1 MSEDWFEEWFEKL
14 EKDLRRMMRRAFGA
28 TPFEEDF
35 FDLFSARARLEE
47 KLPKDLVREEKLPD
61 GSVRREYG
69 PFVYG
74 YSVRIGPDGKPI
86 VREFGNVKR
95 KVSPAKPLEVKETA
109 EPLIDVITEEDKIKV
124 IAEVPGVDKQDI
136 KLNVVGKTLSIRAES
151 EKRKY
156 SKDVELPEEVD
167 PKTAKASY
175 KNGILE
181 VTLNRMRKEKKGEE
195 IPVE

>member
-1 MSEDWFEEWFEKL
+1 MSEDWFDEWFEKL
-14 EKDLRRMMRRAFGA
+14 EKDLRRMMRRAFSFS
-28 TPFEEDF
+28 PFEEDF
-35 FDLFSARARLEE
+35 FDFFKRIEGE
-47 KLPKDLVREEKLPD
+47 FPKELVREEKLPD

-69 PFVYG
+69 PFIYG
-74 YSVRIGPDGKPI
+74 YSVRIGPDGKPVI
-86 VREFGNVKR
+86 REFGNVKR
-95 KVSPAKPLEVKETA
+95 RVSPVKPVEVKEAT
-109 EPLIDVITEEDKIKV
+109 EPLVDVITEDDKIKV

-136 KLNVVGKTLSIRAES
+136 KLNVVGKTLHIRAES
-151 EKRKY
+151 ERRKY

-181 VTLNRMRKEKKGEE
+181 VTLNRARKEEKKGEE

>member
-1 MSEDWFEEWFEKL
+1 MSEDWFEDWFEKL
-14 EKDLRRMMRRAFGA
+14 EKDLKRMMRRAFSFS
-28 TPFEEDF
+28 PLEEDF
-35 FDLFSARARLEE
+35 FDFFKRFEGE
-47 KLPKDLVREEKLPD
+47 FPKELVREEKLPD
-61 GSVRREYG
+61 GSVRKEYG

-74 YSVRIGPDGKPI
+74 YSVRIGPDGKPVI
-86 VREFGNVKR
+86 REFGNVKR
-95 KVSPAKPLEVKETA
+95 KVSPAKPVEVKEAT
-109 EPLIDVITEEDKIKV
+109 EPLVDVITEEDKIKV

-151 EKRKY
+151 ERRKY

-181 VTLNRMRKEKKGEE
+181 VTLNRVRKEEKKGEE
-195 IPVE
+195 IPIE

>member
-1 MSEDWFEEWFEKL
+1 MSEDWFDEWFEKL
-14 EKDLRRMMRRAFGA
+14 EKDLRRTMRRAFGA

-35 FDLFSARARLEE
+35 FNLFKGLEE
-47 KLPKDLVREEKLPD
+47 KFPKDLVREKRLPD
-61 GSVRREYG
+61 GSIRKEYG
-69 PFVYG
+69 PFIYG

-95 KVSPAKPLEVKETA
+95 KVSPVKPLEVKEAT
-109 EPLIDVITEEDKIKV
+109 EPLVDVITEEDTIKV
-124 IAEVPGVDKQDI
+124 IAEVPGVNKQDVR
-136 KLNVVGKTLSIRAES
+136 LNVAGKTLSIRAES
-151 EKRKY
+151 ERRKY

-167 PKTAKASY
+167 PKMAKASY

-181 VTLNRMRKEKKGEE
+181 VTLSRIRKERKGEE

>member
-1 MSEDWFEEWFEKL
+1 MSEDWFEDWFERL
-14 EKDLRRMMRRAFGA
+14 EKDLRRMMRRAFS
-28 TPFEEDF
+28 TSPFEEDF
-35 FDLFSARARLEE
+35 FDLFKGLEE
-47 KLPKDLVREEKLPD
+47 KFPKELVREEKLPD

-69 PFVYG
+69 PFIYG

-95 KVSPAKPLEVKETA
+95 KVSPVKPLEVKEAA

-136 KLNVVGKTLSIRAES
+136 KLNVDGKTLSIRAES

-181 VTLNRMRKEKKGEE
+181 VTLNRIRKEKKGEE

>member
-1 MSEDWFEEWFEKL
+1 MSEDWFEEWFDRV
-14 EKDLRRMMRRAFGA
+14 EKDLRRMMRRAFSA

-35 FDLFSARARLEE
+35 FDFFKDFEG
-47 KLPKDLVREEKLPD
+47 KFPKDLVKEEKLPD
-61 GSVRREYG
+61 GSVRKEYG

-74 YSVRIGPDGKPI
+74 YSVRIGPDGKPV

-95 KVSPAKPLEVKETA
+95 KVSPAKPLEVKEAA
-109 EPLIDVITEEDKIKV
+109 EPLVDIITEEEQIRV

-151 EKRKY
+151 ERRKY

-167 PKTAKASY
+167 PKSAKASY

-181 VTLNRMRKEKKGEE
+181 VTLSRIKKEKKGET
-195 IPVE
+195 IPIE

>member
-1 MSEDWFEEWFEKL
+1 MSEDWFDEWFEKL
-14 EKDLRRMMRRAFGA
+14 ERDLRKAMRRAFSFS
-28 TPFEEDF
+28 PFEEDF
-35 FDLFSARARLEE
+35 FDFFKRFEGE
-47 KLPKDLVREEKLPD
+47 FPKELIREEKLPD

-69 PFVYG
+69 PFIYG
-74 YSVRIGPDGKPI
+74 YSIRIGPDGKPVI
-86 VREFGNVKR
+86 REFGNVKR
-95 KVSPAKPLEVKETA
+95 KVSPIKPVEVKEAT
-109 EPLIDVITEEDKIKV
+109 EPLVDVITEDDKIKV
-124 IAEVPGVDKQDI
+124 IAEVPGVDKKDI

-167 PKTAKASY
+167 IKTAKASY

-181 VTLNRMRKEKKGEE
+181 VTLNKVRKEEKKGEE

>member
-1 MSEDWFEEWFEKL
+1 MSEDWFDEWFERL
-14 EKDLRRMMRRAFGA
+14 EKDLRKMMRRAFGA

-35 FDLFSARARLEE
+35 FDLFKGLEE
-47 KLPKDLVREEKLPD
+47 KFPKDLVKEEKLPD

-69 PFVYG
+69 PFIYG

-95 KVSPAKPLEVKETA
+95 KVSPVKPVEVKEAA

-136 KLNVVGKTLSIRAES
+136 RLNVVGKTLSIRAES

-181 VTLNRMRKEKKGEE
+181 VALNRIRKEKKGEE

>member
-1 MSEDWFEEWFEKL
+1 MSEDWFDEWFEKL
-14 EKDLRRMMRRAFGA
+14 EKDLKRMMRRAFSFS
-28 TPFEEDF
+28 PFEEDF
-35 FDLFSARARLEE
+35 FDFFKRIEGE
-47 KLPKDLVREEKLPD
+47 FPKELIREEKLPD
-61 GSVRREYG
+61 GSVRKEYG
-69 PFVYG
+69 PFIYG
-74 YSVRIGPDGKPI
+74 YSVRIGPDGKPV

-95 KVSPAKPLEVKETA
+95 KVSPVKPVEVKEAT
-109 EPLIDVITEEDKIKV
+109 EPLVDVITEEDKIKV

-151 EKRKY
+151 ERRKY

-181 VTLNRMRKEKKGEE
+181 VTLSRVKKEERKGEE
-195 IPVE
+195 IPIE

>member
-1 MSEDWFEEWFEKL
+1 
-14 EKDLRRMMRRAFGA
+14 MMRRAFSFS
-28 TPFEEDF
+28 PFEEDF
-35 FDLFSARARLEE
+35 FDFFKRIEGE
-47 KLPKDLVREEKLPD
+47 FPKELIREEKLPD
-61 GSVRREYG
+61 GSVRKEYG
-69 PFVYG
+69 PFIYG
-74 YSVRIGPDGKPI
+74 YSVRIGPDGKPV

-95 KVSPAKPLEVKETA
+95 KVSPVKPVEVKEAT
-109 EPLIDVITEEDKIKV
+109 EPLVDVITEEDKIKV

-151 EKRKY
+151 ERRKY

-181 VTLNRMRKEKKGEE
+181 VTLSRVKKEERKGEE
-195 IPVE
+195 IPIE